1 MRYFGKVKADSLS
14 SNPSLAFDPDTGA
27 VFDPGSH
34 IKAQTYFDL
43 ATTYTIGDHYNLR
56 LGVNNIFDKMPPMTT
71 SGNTAGGGSDCPA
84 GPCNGN
90 TWPGTYDAL
99 GRYLYAGITLD
110 F

>member
-1 MRYFGKVKADSLS
+1 
-14 SNPSLAFDPDTGA
+14 
-27 VFDPGSH
+27 
-34 IKAQTYFDL
+34 
-43 ATTYTIGDHYNLR
+43 
-56 LGVNNIFDKMPPMTT
+56 VNNIFDKMPPLTT
-71 SGNTAGGGSDCPA
+71 SGDAGGGGSDCPA